1 MNKLLALPLFAAV
14 SLAATQAVAGPGY
27 YRYAGDDDRDDRHED
42 RRDRSE
48 PRGYGRRGNDAEYA
62 EVVSAQPIYRS
73 VRIEE
78 PRRECYDERVVYEE
92 QRRGGGYYGDGGAGG
107 AIVGAVIGGVLGNS
121 IGHGGNRR
129 AATAIGA
136 VIGAGVGQKV
146 SQQNGP
152 RPEVVE
158 RVGYE
163 EVCKTVVD
171 HRVEQ
176 RIEGYDVT
184 YRYGGRTYQTSMPY
198 DPGRRI
204 PVDVNVRP
212 VRY

>member
-1 MNKLLALPLFAAV
+1 MNKLLAFPLFAAV
-14 SLAATQAVAGPGY
+14 SLAATQAQAGHGY
-27 YRYAGDDDRDDRHED
+27 YHYAGDGDDDRYED
-42 RRDRSE
+42 RRDRWE
-48 PRGYGRRGNDAEYA
+48 PRGQQSRRGDGVEYA
-62 EVVSAQPIYRS
+62 DVVSTAPIYRS

-78 PRRECYDERVVYEE
+78 PRRECWDERVVREE
-92 QRRGGGYYGDGGAGG
+92 RRGGYYENNGAGG
-107 AIVGAVIGGVLGNS
+107 AIVGAVIGGVLGHQM
-121 IGHGGNRR
+121 GHGNSRR

-146 SQQNGP
+146 SQQGAQP
-152 RPEVVE
+152 PEVIE

-176 RIEGYDVT
+176 RIESYDVT
-184 YRYGGRTYQTSMPY
+184 YRYGGRTYTTNLPY
-198 DPGRRI
+198 DPGKRI

>member
-1 MNKLLALPLFAAV
+1 MNKLIALPLFAAFTF
-14 SLAATQAVAGPGY
+14 AATQAQAGRDGY
-27 YRYAGDDDRDDRHED
+27 YRYADDDRNDDRYED

-48 PRGYGRRGNDAEYA
+48 PRDYDRRRAPEAEFA
-62 EVVSAQPIYRS
+62 EVISAQPIYRS

-78 PRRECYDERVVYEE
+78 PRRECYDERVVYQE
-92 QRRGGGYYGDGGAGG
+92 QRGGYYNDNGAGT
-107 AIVGAVIGGVLGNS
+107 IVGAVIGGVLGHQVGR
-121 IGHGGNRR
+121 GHSRR

-136 VIGAGVGQKV
+136 VIGAGVGQQV
-146 SQQNGP
+146 SRQHAP
-152 RPEVVE
+152 RPETVQ

-163 EVCKTVVD
+163 EVCNTVVD

-176 RIEGYDVT
+176 RIESYDVT
-184 YRYGGRTYQTSMPY
+184 YRYGGRTYHTSMPY

>member
-14 SLAATQAVAGPGY
+14 SLAATQAQAGHGY
-27 YRYAGDDDRDDRHED
+27 YHYAGDDDDGRYED

-48 PRGYGRRGNDAEYA
+48 PRGYDRRGDGPEYA
-62 EVVSAQPIYRS
+62 EVTSVQPIYRS

-78 PRRECYDERVVYEE
+78 PRRECWDERVVYEE
-92 QRRGGGYYGDGGAGG
+92 RRGGYYGDNGAGG
-107 AIVGAVIGGVLGNS
+107 AIVGAVIGGVLGNQM
-121 IGHGGNRR
+121 GHGNGRR

-146 SQQNGP
+146 SQQNAS

-158 RVGYE
+158 RTGYE

-176 RIEGYDVT
+176 RIESYDVT
-184 YRYGGRTYQTSMPY
+184 YRYGGRSYQTNMPY
-198 DPGRRI
+198 DPGKRI